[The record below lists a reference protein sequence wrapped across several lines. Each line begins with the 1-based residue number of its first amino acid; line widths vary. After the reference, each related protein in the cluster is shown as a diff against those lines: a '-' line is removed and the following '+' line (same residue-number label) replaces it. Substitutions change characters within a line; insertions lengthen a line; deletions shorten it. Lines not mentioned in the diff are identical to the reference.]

1 MLTKT
6 HTHIYKQT
14 HSQIN
19 ITFNSNRRIMCAW
32 IFFFFIISLL
42 FNSHNPSTKI
52 GFRFIWKYFAVCYDF
67 TQKLYWFFSSF
78 IPLFINFS
86 VSSGRILFCEHK
98 RMNANRFFSYCVG
111 NGLLRIAL
119 FYSLFLT
126 MNLADFFQTNNLLQ
140 LNEIKMNENC
150 KFLLNKFW
158 FGVASKTL

>member
-1 MLTKT
+1 M
-6 HTHIYKQT
+6 HEY
-14 HSQIN
+14 
-19 ITFNSNRRIMCAW
+19 
-32 IFFFFIISLL
+32 FFSLL
-42 FNSHNPSTKI
+42 FLFYSTLTIPAQRSDFVLFEKCS
-52 GFRFIWKYFAVCYDF
+52 AVCYDF

-98 RMNANRFFSYCVG
+98 RMNANRFFSYCVE
-111 NGLLRIAL
+111 NGLLQIAL